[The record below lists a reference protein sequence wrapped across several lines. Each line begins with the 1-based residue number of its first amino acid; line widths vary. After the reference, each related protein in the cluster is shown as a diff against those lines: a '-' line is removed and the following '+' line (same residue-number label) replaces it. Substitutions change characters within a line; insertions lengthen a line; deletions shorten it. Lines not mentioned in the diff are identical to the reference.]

1 MSALLQPLPQLTMTA
16 PDTPPPS
23 SQPYTPPMLVELGT
37 IGSVTAGPDNGTVDQ
52 LIGSGGGFLVAT
64 GTS

>member
-1 MSALLQPLPQLTMTA
+1 MTLPDPTHLPA
-16 PDTPPPS
+16 SEPCPVA
-23 SQPYTPPMLVELGT
+23 PYTPPALVELGT
-37 IGSVTAGPDNGTVDQ
+37 IGAVTAGPDDGTVDQ

>member
-1 MSALLQPLPQLTMTA
+1 MTLFA
-16 PDTPPPS
+16 MTTPDTQSLAPILPTLRL
-23 SQPYTPPMLVELGT
+23 YTPPALVEMGT
-37 IGSVTAGPDNGTVDQ
+37 IGAVTAGPDTGTVDQ

>member
-1 MSALLQPLPQLTMTA
+1 MPSLYRQLAMTI
-16 PDTPPPS
+16 PS
-23 SQPYTPPMLVELGT
+23 SPAPRIPYTTPVLVELGT
-37 IGSVTAGPDNGTVDQ
+37 IGAVTAGPDNGTVDQ